1 MTESLRGFLSWTFLD
16 AENRS
21 SREDFLDRRPENSGN
36 LGLEWNAVRSKF
48 GLSATVRKQMMERDF
63 SAWPSSWV
71 AADDFLVARMYGST
85 EIAEHMTL
93 FARVENLFDEEYE
106 EVNGYPGLGRGIYC
120 GFNYSF

>member
-1 MTESLRGFLSWTFLD
+1 MEQLIEFGMPNSNIGEIEIQGIELSTEVRMTESLRGFLSWTFLD

-63 SAWPSSWV
+63 SAWPLRVGLRQTTSWS
-71 AADDFLVARMYGST
+71 LECM
-85 EIAEHMTL
+85 
-93 FARVENLFDEEYE
+93 
-106 EVNGYPGLGRGIYC
+106 GLQKLPSI
-120 GFNYSF
+120 